1 MVLAARSPPISKVI
15 EAGVVP
21 KFVELLS
28 ASHRPN
34 LQFEAAWALS
44 NIASGTSDHTK
55 CVVEHGAVLHLV
67 RLMKSPVDS
76 VCEQVRPTTSRIYET
91 QNRS

>member
-1 MVLAARSPPISKVI
+1 M
-15 EAGVVP
+15 VP

-34 LQFEAAWALS
+34 LQFECAWALS

-55 CVVEHGAVLHLV
+55 CVVDSGAVPCFV
-67 RLMKSPVDS
+67 RLISSPVDS
-76 VCEQVRPTTSRIYET
+76 VCEQVQSAFVNCDDLSEWPAR
-91 QNRS
+91 